1 MIHFAVVMGVVPAVQ
16 QVRHAL
22 ADALDAT
29 RYFAGDRFEQ
39 VGPSGGWVAAGIA
52 AVDPLCE
59 PRVVACGDALAV
71 LDGSASGTG
80 HHREDLAG
88 HLLDSFVQAGPP
100 GVHAALTGTYGFVG
114 ISPTLGLRAFGD
126 FSGLQPL
133 FWGHGPG
140 FAVVSN
146 RSTTVREL
154 VGGEGW
160 DLHAMSWLVG
170 YSEHF
175 GERMPAVGSSL
186 LIPGSEAQVAWG
198 DHKVKIVRSDA
209 LTWPAPNDEPGP
221 DPTPSEWD
229 EITAAAIDYVR
240 SLHDASTRMIFFLTG
255 GKDSRLALALAK
267 AAGLSDEQLAVR
279 TMGPPDSPEV
289 EVAKAVADAAGFAHK
304 RMGPPVDDEG
314 PSGAIRHPDAAWLDL
329 CHHLYRFDG
338 GITPWDGITDDLSGT
353 VIQVKGFGGELYRRT
368 NVKNIRKRAIMTL
381 DELSAAICASPQPH
395 DPLGLLRPEERARQ
409 VELRRAWVQ
418 AAVADVRLDLVPERF
433 FIEQHLSQW
442 NGQIDLPKPGR
453 INVNPLIQP
462 ALAQKVLEVP
472 LAVRQEE
479 RFHFEIMRRAAPELV
494 GIPFLDD
501 TWAAAVRDGSPL
513 PLPAKPFPTA
523 VRTRTGLLG
532 RVWARTRGRGRA
544 RRPAAVLR
552 PEPYRY
558 LTLPGMDQLIDRAA
572 DETAMGSVCDM
583 ARLAELARDPD
594 RIGSAAEV
602 KSFLSCVAMA
612 LALLGRDEAVLDRP
626 MELLL

>member
-16 QVRHAL
+16 QVRHTL

-100 GVHAALTGTYGFVG
+100 GCTPLTGTYGFVG

-175 GERMPAVGSSL
+175 GEPMPAVGSSL

-209 LTWPAPNDEPGP
+209 LTWPARNDEPGP
-221 DPTPSEWD
+221 DPTPSEWTRSRPRPSTTHGRSTHQHAD
-229 EITAAAIDYVR
+229 DLLPHRREGLAPRAGARQGGR
-240 SLHDASTRMIFFLTG
+240 SLRRAARSQDHGAAGQPRDRG
-255 GKDSRLALALAK
+255 RECRGRRSRLRAQA
-267 AAGLSDEQLAVR
+267 D
-279 TMGPPDSPEV
+279 GPARGASC
-289 EVAKAVADAAGFAHK
+289 
-304 RMGPPVDDEG
+304 EG
-314 PSGAIRHPDAAWLDL
+314 PFRGPSATPTAAWLDL
-329 CHHLYRFDG
+329 CHHLTGTDG
-338 GITPWDGITDDLSGT
+338 GITPWTG
-353 VIQVKGFGGELYRRT
+353 
-368 NVKNIRKRAIMTL
+368 
-381 DELSAAICASPQPH
+381 SPTESQRH
-395 DPLGLLRPEERARQ
+395 GDPGQ
-409 VELRRAWVQ
+409 GLRR
-418 AAVADVRLDLVPERF
+418 
-433 FIEQHLSQW
+433 
-442 NGQIDLPKPGR
+442 
-453 INVNPLIQP
+453 
-462 ALAQKVLEVP
+462 
-472 LAVRQEE
+472 
-479 RFHFEIMRRAAPELV
+479 
-494 GIPFLDD
+494 
-501 TWAAAVRDGSPL
+501 
-513 PLPAKPFPTA
+513 
-523 VRTRTGLLG
+523 
-532 RVWARTRGRGRA
+532 
-544 RRPAAVLR
+544 
-552 PEPYRY
+552 
-558 LTLPGMDQLIDRAA
+558 
-572 DETAMGSVCDM
+572 
-583 ARLAELARDPD
+583 
-594 RIGSAAEV
+594 
-602 KSFLSCVAMA
+602 
-612 LALLGRDEAVLDRP
+612 
-626 MELLL
+626 